1 MIRLPVNFGGFVS
14 ISTVDWPGRAVC
26 TVFLRGCPVRCFYC
40 QNTPLLSGNDMRD
53 EDEIVAMISE
63 SALVVSGVVFSGGE
77 PTMQGEALVNLARES
92 RRLGLAIGVHT
103 NGVYPHVLER
113 LIDEGL
119 IDHVAL
125 DIKARWERYARLF
138 GVDLV
143 DRVKES
149 LALCRTAYLER
160 RLPEL
165 EVVVTLF
172 RGYEDEVSSIAREA
186 AGVPLV
192 LQQGVFG
199 DVVPLTFE
207 ELAAVAAKTGRTCRI
222 RTRESGE
229 QEYEADWSCGT
240 AGKRQG

>member
-1 MIRLPVNFGGFVS
+1 MVRLSVNFGGFVS

-40 QNTPLLSGNDMRD
+40 HNVALLEGSDLRD
-53 EDEIVAMISE
+53 TDEVVGLIAE
-63 SALVVSGVVFSGGE
+63 SALVVSGVVFTGGE
-77 PTMQGEALVNLARES
+77 PTMQGDALVHLADRS
-92 RRLGLAIGVHT
+92 RRLGLKVGIQT
-103 NGVYPHVLER
+103 NGVFPGVLAR

-119 IDHVAL
+119 VDRVAL
-125 DIKARWERYARLF
+125 DVKARWERYGSLF

-143 DRVKES
+143 DRVRES
-149 LALCRTAYLER
+149 LALCRTAFIEG
-160 RLPEL
+160 RLAEF

-172 RGYEDEVSSIAREA
+172 RGFEDEVGAISREA

-192 LQQGVFG
+192 LQQGVDG
-199 DVVPLTFE
+199 GVAPLSFE
-207 ELAAVAAKTGRTCRI
+207 ELASVADRIGRPCRI

-229 QEYEADWSCGT
+229 MEYEADWSRGT